1 LADLRGRGEG
11 ESEAKAKAEEAGKN
25 NLAVEEQRL
34 GIGDLRLLASIGAVT

>member
-1 LADLRGRGEG
+1 LTDLRGRGEG

-34 GIGDLRLLASIGAVT
+34 VQFGINSSVV

>member
-1 LADLRGRGEG
+1 LADLRGRGE
-11 ESEAKAKAEEAGKN
+11 EKAKAEAEAEEAGKN